1 MSERSAMRKPRVF
14 VDADVLFAG
23 AASPSEHGASL
34 LILRLGELTL
44 IEAVTSEQVLTEAER
59 NLKAKLP
66 EALPLFRLLVERAL
80 TVIPSPAAEDVAI
93 HEGRAHPKDL
103 PILVA
108 ALQARCSW
116 LVTFNVRH
124 YQPGHPEVQVVRPGE
139 FIRRVRE
146 ALASLQSSE
155 S

>member
-1 MSERSAMRKPRVF
+1 MNERSTMRKPRVF

-108 ALQARCSW
+108 AL
-116 LVTFNVRH
+116 
-124 YQPGHPEVQVVRPGE
+124 
-139 FIRRVRE
+139 
-146 ALASLQSSE
+146 
-155 S
+155 